1 VSILKSLADWEQHRR
16 DSSKQGSTV
25 ESHEEDGLRSLTTDE
40 TKSQDDG
47 LNQFERVKAHKS
59 TMEAAI
65 SEVWGLNFYYAGLQM
80 GSHHFFLLNILLATE
95 LF

>member
-16 DSSKQGSTV
+16 DSSEQGSTV

-47 LNQFERVKAHKS
+47 LNQFERAKAHKS

-65 SEVWGLNFYYAGLQM
+65 SEFNRKPAKGIEY
-80 GSHHFFLLNILLATE
+80 LLSNKLIENKASS
-95 LF
+95 